1 MRWSVHF
8 GFKQR
13 SYSLLKRKVW
23 IDAKNN
29 RDRTPGS
36 SVQIAYMHYG
46 LVVGVLCAE
55 HSIGPILSVF
65 VQFVT
70 PVCATVCGKDLLI
83 FILYFHVKW

>member
-1 MRWSVHF
+1 
-8 GFKQR
+8 
-13 SYSLLKRKVW
+13 
-23 IDAKNN
+23 
-29 RDRTPGS
+29 
-36 SVQIAYMHYG
+36 MHYG

-70 PVCATVCGKDLLI
+70 PVCATVCDKDLLT